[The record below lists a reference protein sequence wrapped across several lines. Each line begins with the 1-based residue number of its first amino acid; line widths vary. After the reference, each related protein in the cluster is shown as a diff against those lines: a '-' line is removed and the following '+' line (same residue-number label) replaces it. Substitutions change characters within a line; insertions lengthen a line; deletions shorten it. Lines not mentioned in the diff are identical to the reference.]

1 MGRKSI
7 LLAINASIIQGSG
20 LGPVSYILTAS
31 DLHPMHP
38 SDIFFKYAD
47 DTYFLVPATNSSL
60 ISHELKNISGW
71 AIDNNSKLNE
81 MLRNGS
87 ISFKHESS
95 AYTSPTARLNQS

>member
-60 ISHELKNISGW
+60 ISHELKNISDW
-71 AIDNNSKLNE
+71 AIDNNLKLNSTKCYE
-81 MLRNGS
+81 MVV
-87 ISFKHESS
+87 KQESS